1 MKSLRLVRLEGLIGK
16 LEELIRSGSSPA
28 FEDTEPG
35 DYPEIGRERL
45 EDLLTEG
52 IYHLEEVPGR
62 IPARAELVLRAT
74 LGLLRSAREADD
86 ELLRRVL
93 FIYAFCEAL
102 VRVRPR
108 SSKLLRACW
117 ERIDSEVSRISEAVF
132 AQ

>member
-1 MKSLRLVRLEGLIGK
+1 MKALRLVRLEGLIGK
-16 LEELIRSGSSPA
+16 MEELIRSGRPPA
-28 FEDTEPG
+28 FEDTGPG

-52 IYHLEEVPGR
+52 IYHLEEVRGR

-74 LGLLRSAREADD
+74 LGLLRSAEEVDD
-86 ELLRRVL
+86 ELLRRII

-102 VRVRPR
+102 IRVRPR
-108 SSKLLRACW
+108 SVRLLRACW

-132 AQ
+132 AR